1 MYAWGFI
8 IMDVCFCLQVVWL
21 ITGSGV
27 GGLLNGSL
35 WYKQL
40 VGMEL
45 NNQAFRLVLFF
56 LHPLLKQPRE
66 LGGGGGSCSE
76 QPRRNAQPLALSDS
90 SGAFKQKHDL
100 KSGFKTALFSFFSEQ
115 YINNLLSYRRLQI
128 QLLILPLC
136 LYKISAAGLS
146 SLDYYFGNV
155 SYYYIMF
162 VLPIIFA
169 FGSF

>member
-45 NNQAFRLVLFF
+45 NNQEVPFGFIFPSSPIKVAQGV
-56 LHPLLKQPRE
+56 
-66 LGGGGGSCSE
+66 GGGGGSCSE
-76 QPRRNAQPLALSDS
+76 QPRGNAQPLALSDS
-90 SGAFKQKHDL
+90 SGTFKQKHDL
-100 KSGFKTALFSFFSEQ
+100 KSGCKTALFSFFSEQ
-115 YINNLLSYRRLQI
+115 YVNNLLLYRRLQI
-128 QLLILPLC
+128 QLLILRLR

-146 SLDYYFGNV
+146 SLDNYFGNV